1 MTTVE
6 QADQYFQ
13 THLET
18 ETWGAATPEQKA
30 GALATAEAEIISLP
44 LSPRANPER
53 IQKAIFEQAVFRLK
67 VDGKRENLQAQG
79 VNSAGIAYGPQETYG
94 TLVYG
99 IALAPRAKAF
109 LTGCFAVGVIR

>member
-1 MTTVE
+1 MTVE
-6 QADQYFQ
+6 QADQYFEI
-13 THLET
+13 HLEK
-18 ETWGAATPEQKA
+18 ETWNAATPEQKA

-53 IQKAIFEQAVFRLK
+53 IQKAIFEQAVFRLQT
-67 VDGKRENLQAQG
+67 DRKRENLQAQG
-79 VNSAGIAYGPQETYG
+79 VKSANIAYGPQETYG

-99 IALAPRAKAF
+99 IPLAPRAKVF

>member
-1 MTTVE
+1 MTVE
-6 QADQYFQ
+6 QADQYFE
-13 THLET
+13 THLEK
-18 ETWGAATPEQKA
+18 ETWEAACPKEKA

>member
-1 MTTVE
+1 MTVE

-18 ETWGAATPEQKA
+18 ETWSAATPEQKA
-30 GALATAEAEIISLP
+30 GALATAEAEIRSLP
-44 LSPRANPER
+44 LRPDADPER
-53 IQKAIFEQAVFRLK
+53 IQKAIHEQAVFRLQT
-67 VDGKRENLQAQG
+67 DSKRENLQAQG
-79 VNSAGIAYGPQETYG
+79 VKSAGIAYGPQENYG
-94 TLVYG
+94 VLTYG

>member
-1 MTTVE
+1 VTVE

-18 ETWGAATPEQKA
+18 ETWSAATPEQKA
-30 GALATAEAEIISLP
+30 GALATAEAEIKSLP
-44 LSPRANPER
+44 LRPNADPER

-67 VDGKRENLQAQG
+67 VDSKRENLQAQG
-79 VNSAGIAYGPQETYG
+79 VKSAGIAYGPQETYG

-99 IALAPRAKAF
+99 IVLAPRAKLF
-109 LTGCFAVGVIR
+109 LTGCFGVGVIR

>member
-1 MTTVE
+1 MTVE
-6 QADQYFQ
+6 QADQYFA
-13 THLET
+13 THLEA
-18 ETWGAATPEQKA
+18 ETWQAATPEQKA
-30 GALATAEAEIISLP
+30 GALATAEAEIRSLP
-44 LSPRANPER
+44 LGPNADPEKV
-53 IQKAIFEQAVFRLK
+53 QKAIYEQAVFRLQT
-67 VDGKRENLQAQG
+67 DRKRENLQAQG